1 MSSSQSVE
9 ARLPRLRI
17 SPEGIGQH
25 FWLVSDNKPAVAI
38 EPDDLD
44 LSDDLLD
51 RIEAWSD
58 AFDAI
63 FDPADPKSSRF
74 PSAEAEIL
82 WRTEGQM
89 IVAAIRDELEDEWDI
104 EARF

>member
-1 MSSSQSVE
+1 M
-9 ARLPRLRI
+9 
-17 SPEGIGQH
+17 H
-25 FWLVSDNKPAVAI
+25 FWLVPDNKPAHAI

-58 AFDAI
+58 AFDAV
-63 FDPADPKSSRF
+63 FDPEDPQASRF
-74 PSAEAEIL
+74 PSAEAEVV
-82 WRTEGQM
+82 WRAEGQLL
-89 IVAAIRDELEDEWDI
+89 VAAIRDELDDDWDI